1 MIGNSRPLVLVVEDD
16 VEMNELERELLALN
30 GLSSVAAYS
39 GVEALEVYDRTPP
52 DAVLLDVMLPEMDGF
67 ETCRRLKSHDSR
79 RTPIVI
85 LTALDAEDCRTLG
98 FQAGADAYFSKP
110 FNPDEVVET
119 LLNLI
124 NRSKP
129 HK

>member
-1 MIGNSRPLVLVVEDD
+1 MIGNSRPVVMVVEDD
-16 VEMNELERELLALN
+16 VELNELEREFLALN
-30 GLSSVAAYS
+30 GLSSVPAYS
-39 GVEALEVYDRTPP
+39 GAEALEVFNRCKA
-52 DAVLLDVMLPEMDGF
+52 DAILLDVMLPEMDGF
-67 ETCRRLKSHDSR
+67 ETCRRLRNSASR
-79 RTPIVI
+79 HTPIVI

-110 FNPDEVVET
+110 FNPNEVVET

-124 NRSKP
+124 NQSKP